1 MLMLMCLK
9 KLPTFS
15 PIPGFSILLMKQFLY
30 FFFIACLLYSCIDI
44 DRDDREQQ
52 LTVRYRVEYSTYDRR
67 LRAEAELRLRDTL
80 EVQPYFLEQPVRFN
94 GADMTKRFGKSRGLY
109 YVHRATT
116 ALPDTLAF
124 DFTDYQGRSRTVATY
139 MTPIERISIAGSD
152 YYDNGFSVRF
162 TDPGELA
169 DSVAYT
175 LLLVD
180 AANVLHHLDTLPR
193 TTEGRA
199 TVVPERL
206 AEVAPGRATLLFG
219 RISTERSIRDG
230 IAYHG
235 ILSWV
240 SRPLYIRM
248 ER

>member
-1 MLMLMCLK
+1 MWLK

-15 PIPGFSILLMKQFLY
+15 PILGFSILLMKQLLY
-30 FFFIACLLYSCIDI
+30 FFFITCLLYSCIDI
-44 DRDDREQQ
+44 DRDNREQQ

-80 EVQPYFLEQPVRFN
+80 EVQPYFLEQPVQFN

-109 YVHRATT
+109 YVYQATGP
-116 ALPDTLAF
+116 LPDTLTF
-124 DFTDYQGRSRTVATY
+124 DFVDYQGRSRTITTRMEPV
-139 MTPIERISIAGSD
+139 ERISIAGSR
-152 YYDNGFSVRF
+152 YYDRGFSVRF
-162 TDPGELA
+162 TDPTTTT

-180 AANVLHHLDTLPR
+180 ATNVLHHLDTLPR
-193 TTEGRA
+193 FGEGRA
-199 TVVPERL
+199 TIAPERL
-206 AEVAPGRATLLFG
+206 ATVAPGRATLLLG
-219 RISTERSIRDG
+219 RISTRQVIEEG

-235 ILSWV
+235 TLSWV